1 MSTYS
6 NLVYNSISIRI
17 SNNVEGGHSRPKMV
31 VGKAHPH
38 VFEIFENFEKE
49 QDSTEV
55 SLVQLANSATPP

>member
-6 NLVYNSISIRI
+6 NLVYDSSSIRTN
-17 SNNVEGGHSRPKMV
+17 NNVEGWRSSLKMV

-38 VFEIFENFEKE
+38 VFEFFENFEKE